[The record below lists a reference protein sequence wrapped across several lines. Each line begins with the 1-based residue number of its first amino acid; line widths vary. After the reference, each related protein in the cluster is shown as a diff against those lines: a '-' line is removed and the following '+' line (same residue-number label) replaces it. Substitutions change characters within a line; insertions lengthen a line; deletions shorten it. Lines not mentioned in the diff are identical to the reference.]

1 MYIHFKLVHRV
12 GDSFVSLLLLYH
24 FCFWFLGSIY
34 NLCIASIRGPYRLLF
49 LHISSVLSQ
58 ICICTYVY
66 TFSIGSP
73 SRWFLRK
80 PTTLWLM
87 HHPGHHTRPPVCI
100 LDTGEAQSGDVPQNA
115 GTDTA
120 ASRRLP
126 SWSRRLLPYI
136 PWSFPDNRV
145 QSTSESYC
153 KVHVARTS
161 WSFFP
166 GCLEEFVP
174 VTG

>member
-1 MYIHFKLVHRV
+1 
-12 GDSFVSLLLLYH
+12 
-24 FCFWFLGSIY
+24 
-34 NLCIASIRGPYRLLF
+34 
-49 LHISSVLSQ
+49 
-58 ICICTYVY
+58 
-66 TFSIGSP
+66 
-73 SRWFLRK
+73 
-80 PTTLWLM
+80 M

-153 KVHVARTS
+153 KVQVNHIAYVQEASPELAELLRSYIMTEMEDDPQ
-161 WSFFP
+161 WN
-166 GCLEEFVP
+166 LNV
-174 VTG
+174 